1 MIPSATSPVIA
12 VPLAEIREPAIPV
25 RAHMD
30 DEKLESL
37 VSSIR
42 EVGIIEPLILAAH
55 PDHFEIVAGHRRFK
69 AAQMLGLAAVPAITR
84 PAGSAELEAIKI
96 HENVER
102 EELNPAEEAVFYGQL
117 LEKFQYTEEEMCR
130 VVKRSPDYIGRRLA
144 LLRGDHNVLVA
155 LLGGKV
161 SNGVAEELNRMH
173 SDKERHYYLPYAIE
187 HGASVSL
194 VRQWRMKANAA
205 SEAGSTGDA
214 EKAAAAVN
222 PGSVPTTQP
231 PQASFAPRAMPYELG
246 HTLEPVTCRFCG
258 RVEQDWKTFKLR
270 ACDECA
276 RTIFGPQGPAPAA

>member
-1 MIPSATSPVIA
+1 MSQPLEVRMI
-12 VPLAEIREPAIPV
+12 PLAEIREPEIPV

-30 DEKLESL
+30 DQQLESL
-37 VSSIR
+37 VRSIR
-42 EVGIIEPLILAAH
+42 DVGIIEPLILAAH

-69 AAQMLGLAAVPAITR
+69 AAQMLGLTAVPAITR
-84 PAGSAELEAIKI
+84 PAGAAELEAIKI

-102 EELNPAEEAVFYGQL
+102 EELNPAEEAIFYGQL
-117 LEKFQYTEEEMCR
+117 LDKFHYTEEQMCR

-144 LLRGDHNVLVA
+144 LLRGDHKVLMV
-155 LLGGKV
+155 LLEAKV
-161 SNGVAEELNRMH
+161 SNGVAEELNRIK
-173 SDKERHYYLPYAIE
+173 SDKERAYYMQYAVE

-194 VRQWRMKANAA
+194 VRQWRFKANASTDAA
-205 SEAGSTGDA
+205 STSAA
-214 EKAAAAVN
+214 EKAEAAVN
-222 PGSVPTTQP
+222 PDSVSPPQP
-231 PQASFAPRAMPYELG
+231 PTASFAPRAMPYELG